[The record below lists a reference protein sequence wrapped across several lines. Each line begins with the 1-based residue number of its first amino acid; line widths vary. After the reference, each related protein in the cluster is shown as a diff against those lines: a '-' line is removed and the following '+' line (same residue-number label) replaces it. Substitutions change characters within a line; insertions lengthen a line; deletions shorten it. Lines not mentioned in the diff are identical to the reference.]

1 MTVKDPTTTAAAQ
14 THIHEVET
22 NTPKLFPGTTF
33 PAPEN
38 ETSKQTYAKIQ
49 SPPKSHPGP
58 TIHNKSTTIT
68 LYASHSLSSAGLIPP
83 LHDLINT
90 AFSHSHS
97 RADSM
102 GDSSLRLHSHEQLV
116 RELSGPG
123 TFTYVITYTGT
134 TTAVAVASGK
144 LYKSTL
150 TRQPVRLENPKSAF
164 TRSGPAEPDTEG
176 WELSS
181 MAVDPALQRQGL
193 AGLLMDLVEGE
204 VRRRFLVARAEG
216 GKAGVGLVMLLTTI
230 KEINWGFYSRRGYAA
245 DYETYHGPEWLGS
258 EGPFTVVHMSKK
270 IVV

>member
-1 MTVKDPTTTAAAQ
+1 MAVKDPTPAAPQ
-14 THIHEVET
+14 GHIHEVEV

-33 PAPEN
+33 PAPSN
-38 ETSKQTYAKIQ
+38 GTTAQANYANIQ
-49 SPPKSHPGP
+49 SEPQSHPGP
-58 TIHNKSTTIT
+58 TINSNPTTIT
-68 LYASHSLSSAGLIPP
+68 LYASHSLSAAGLIPT

-102 GDSSLRLHSHEQLV
+102 GDSSLRLHSHDQLV

-123 TFTYVITYTGT
+123 TFSYVITYTGT
-134 TTAVAVASGK
+134 TTAIAVASGK
-144 LYKSTL
+144 LYKSTGP
-150 TRQPVRLENPKSAF
+150 RQPARLEEPKTAF
-164 TRSGPAEPDTEG
+164 TRSGAGEANPEG

-204 VRRRFLVARAEG
+204 VKRRFLVARAEG

-230 KEINWGFYSRRGYAA
+230 KEINGGFYARRGYGA

-270 IVV
+270 IAV